1 MPTPAPVVP
10 ATEAPTPTTCE
21 ELGNCYYVCG
31 EAPCK
36 RPSQIIF
43 EYTGLNC
50 ENPANNN
57 TQEGKFECED
67 FADIEADTNPKTIEF
82 ADKNGMIG
90 TATGVNVKDCVSVGY
105 DGSASG
111 GASVV
116 DCDSFSE
123 GPARREL
130 RREEY
135 LVDQQANAFRGR
147 RLKNTG
153 GSGGGGGGGDG
164 DCVFRFE
171 ADTTIL
177 IKDGNDMV
185 LQEQSI
191 HTSCSKGLFVG
202 DVYASLTVKYLLFDL
217 AA

>member
-111 GASVV
+111 GASVI

-123 GPARREL
+123 VQGGPVRREL

-135 LVDQQANAFRGR
+135 LVDQQASAFRA
-147 RLKNTG
+147 RLLGK
-153 GSGGGGGGGDG
+153 SDDG